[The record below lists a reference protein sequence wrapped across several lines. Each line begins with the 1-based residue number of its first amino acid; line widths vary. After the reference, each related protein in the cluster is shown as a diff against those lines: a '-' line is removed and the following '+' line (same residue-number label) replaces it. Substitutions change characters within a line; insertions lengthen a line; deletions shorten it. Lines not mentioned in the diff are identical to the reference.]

1 MKIVII
7 QNNKKQTHMSRRKEN
22 EKRLARILAVTL
34 GAATLLTG
42 CGGNSG
48 QKTSDSSKK
57 SDDQKITEDVTK
69 TEGEIEVW
77 TNLSQ
82 EEMNFY
88 VEEFN
93 KIVPGVKVKVTV
105 MPSKEYRTKLQNAFR
120 TGTNAPDVATF
131 EISDLGVYKKQICL
145 RI

>member
-1 MKIVII
+1 MVII
-7 QNNKKQTHMSRRKEN
+7 QKNKKQTNRSRRKEN
-22 EKRLARILAVTL
+22 EKEFSEILAVTL

-88 VEEFN
+88 VEEF
-93 KIVPGVKVKVTV
+93 K
-105 MPSKEYRTKLQNAFR
+105 KLFL
-120 TGTNAPDVATF
+120 V
-131 EISDLGVYKKQICL
+131 
-145 RI
+145 